1 MGRMAEQPPQAERM
15 VRRYGMGSMLAV
27 LSLPIAWL
35 MAALG
40 MNGWQ
45 QSALRA
51 MEKDTIALR
60 ALGYRI
66 ATTDEGAIPA
76 LGVVYYVV
84 TYELVGGDRGHR

>member
-1 MGRMAEQPPQAERM
+1 
-15 VRRYGMGSMLAV
+15 MGSLLAV
-27 LSLPIAWL
+27 LSLPIAFV

-51 MEKDTIALR
+51 MEKDAVELR
-60 ALGYRI
+60 SRGYRV
-66 ATTDEGAIPA
+66 TSTDEGTIPP

-84 TYELVGGDRGHR
+84 TYERSQAS